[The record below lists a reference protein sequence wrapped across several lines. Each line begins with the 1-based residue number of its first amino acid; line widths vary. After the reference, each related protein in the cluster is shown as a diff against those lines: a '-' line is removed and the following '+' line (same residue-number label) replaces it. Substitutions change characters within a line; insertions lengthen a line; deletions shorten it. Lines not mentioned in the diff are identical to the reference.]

1 MPADLPTLQ
10 RSPMPRQRLSST
22 ERYGILDRV
31 TASVCF
37 DVRRPDHL
45 APHLGFLSDQL
56 AEVSRRTR
64 KHRAAEIGE
73 PRLHRGIGESHIDLL
88 VECVDDLGGRVP
100 GCAEAAPRARLKAW
114 QELAHGW
121 EVRQR
126 LPARRRRH
134 RQWTQLVGPDLLYRQ
149 RRGAEQNLHLSAK
162 QVGHH
167 GSAATIRHMN
177 QVDPGHHLEK
187 LASNMAGASD
197 AGRSQIDLAR
207 VRLGICSELGNC
219 FGRNGWIYHHH
230 YGLAGDACNRRD
242 VAEEIEVESVVK
254 CRVDRVRRGHQ
265 EKCVAVRWSTHDRFG
280 ADISAATRAVFY
292 DELLAESPRE
302 PWSDEPRK
310 KVGRAARG
318 RGGDDADRPR
328 RIGLRPSEARYSRE
342 RGSARGQMQKISAG
356 KFHNVTFRQLTPL

>member
-1 MPADLPTLQ
+1 
-10 RSPMPRQRLSST
+10 PRGACDNGPWGSCSSHLGRLCQAWHEVISASACWRT
-22 ERYGILDRV
+22 SVPRGSQNGRYGIFGQDRFGSLRLDAREL
-31 TASVCF
+31 
-37 DVRRPDHL
+37 DHL
-45 APHLGFLSDQL
+45 RPFLGFVGDQL
-56 AEVSRRTR
+56 PKFGGRERED
-64 KHRAAEIGE
+64 RATEIGK
-73 PRLHRGIGESHIDLL
+73 PRLHRGIGESRIDLL

-114 QELAHGW
+114 QEFAHGW
-121 EVRQR
+121 EGRQR

-134 RQWTQLVGPDLLYRQ
+134 RQWTELVGPDLLFRS

-187 LASNMAGASD
+187 LACNMAGASD

-207 VRLGICSELGNC
+207 VRLGIGSELGNC

-242 VAEEIEVESVVK
+242 VAEEIEVEPLVK
-254 CRVDRVRRGHQ
+254 CRVDRARRACQ
-265 EKCVAVRWSTHDRFG
+265 EKRVAVRWGTHDRFG

-292 DELLAESPRE
+292 DELLAEPPRE
-302 PWSDEPRK
+302 PWS
-310 KVGRAARG
+310 
-318 RGGDDADRPR
+318 
-328 RIGLRPSEARYSRE
+328 
-342 RGSARGQMQKISAG
+342 
-356 KFHNVTFRQLTPL
+356 

>member
-1 MPADLPTLQ
+1 IASKYSWSMPMYLALPRRASSRVAIVSIDFASTSSVRPYTSSNGIPTPSSCDPQ
-10 RSPMPRQRLSST
+10 RSSGRIRGT
-22 ERYGILDRV
+22 KHYGRFAGIAGSIRFNARELH
-31 TASVCF
+31 
-37 DVRRPDHL
+37 HL
-45 APHLGFLSDQL
+45 APLFGLFGDQL

-167 GSAATIRHMN
+167 GSPATIRHMN

-207 VRLGICSELGNC
+207 VRLGISDELGDRL
-219 FGRNGWIYHHH
+219 GRHGWIYHHH
-230 YGLAGDACNRRD
+230 YGLAGDA
-242 VAEEIEVESVVK
+242 
-254 CRVDRVRRGHQ
+254 Q
-265 EKCVAVRWSTHDRFG
+265 
-280 ADISAATRAVFY
+280 
-292 DELLAESPRE
+292 P
-302 PWSDEPRK
+302 
-310 KVGRAARG
+310 ARC
-318 RGGDDADRPR
+318 
-328 RIGLRPSEARYSRE
+328 
-342 RGSARGQMQKISAG
+342 
-356 KFHNVTFRQLTPL
+356 